1 MEILPKHPDRSRQAG
16 GHSGKTEQSSDNS
29 IHPAWLALM
38 RYCRELGHGELER
51 LCIQDGVP
59 VMAEH
64 VRQKVKFKI

>member
-1 MEILPKHPDRSRQAG
+1 MENGPKHPDRSPPGSRDP
-16 GHSGKTEQSSDNS
+16 GKTERATDNG
-29 IHPAWLALM
+29 IHPAWLALI

-51 LCIQDGVP
+51 LCIQDGIP

>member
-1 MEILPKHPDRSRQAG
+1 MEMEPKPPDGSLKRAG
-16 GHSGKTEQSSDNS
+16 DNS
-29 IHPAWLALM
+29 IHPAWLALI

-64 VRQKVKFKI
+64 VRQKVKFKT

>member
-1 MEILPKHPDRSRQAG
+1 
-16 GHSGKTEQSSDNS
+16 
-29 IHPAWLALM
+29 M

>member
-1 MEILPKHPDRSRQAG
+1 MEIVPKHPDRSPQRAAD
-16 GHSGKTEQSSDNS
+16 KS
-29 IHPAWLALM
+29 IHPAWLALIQ
-38 RYCRELGHGELER
+38 YCRELGHGELER